1 MAATVLDASAILC
14 LVQQEPGADLVEARL
29 DEAQVSTVNVCEVL
43 GKFADAGLSPDEA
56 WAAIAD
62 LGLQI
67 QPFTPEDARQAAAL
81 RLSTRALGLSLGD
94 RACIALA
101 QRLGCEA
108 LTTDRAWAAV
118 DAGVALT
125 VVR

>member
-1 MAATVLDASAILC
+1 MTAVVLDALAILC
-14 LVQQEPGADLVEARL
+14 LVQQEPGAERIESRL
-29 DEAQVSTVNVCEVL
+29 ADAQVSTVNVCEVL
-43 GKFADAGLSPDEA
+43 GKFADAGLSPAES

-67 QPFTPEDARQAAAL
+67 HPFTPDDARQAAAL
-81 RLSTRALGLSLGD
+81 RLSTKALGLSLGD

-108 LTTDRAWAAV
+108 MTTDRAWSSVA
-118 DAGVALT
+118 AGVVLT

>member
-1 MAATVLDASAILC
+1 MAVVVLDASAILC
-14 LVQQEPGADLVEARL
+14 LVQQEPGADRVESHL
-29 DEAQVSTVNVCEVL
+29 GEAQVSAVNVCEVL
-43 GKFADAGLSPDEA
+43 GKLADAGLNPEEA

-81 RLSTRALGLSLGD
+81 RLSTKPLGLSLGD
-94 RACIALA
+94 RACMALA

-108 LTTDRAWAAV
+108 LTTDRAWASVA
-118 DAGVALT
+118 AGVALT

>member
-1 MAATVLDASAILC
+1 MTAVVLDASAILC
-14 LVQQEPGADLVEARL
+14 LVQQEPGADRVESRL
-29 DEAQVSTVNVCEVL
+29 ADAQVSTVNVCEVL
-43 GKFADAGLSPDEA
+43 GKFADAGLSPEES

-67 QPFTPEDARQAAAL
+67 HPFTPDDARQAAAL

-108 LTTDRAWAAV
+108 MTTDRAWSSVA
-118 DAGVALT
+118 AGVVLT
-125 VVR
+125 VLR